1 MRRRHDTY
9 ASGGDRLTDGGGI
22 RLGVHERIH
31 RPREHPVPFNG
42 VEQMR
47 MSCERPPQRAGGWKE
62 RMRRDDEA
70 TLPLTKTRERLERV
84 DRFGRPAV
92 IEQEHVPAF
101 DRPFDAGK
109 KHNPPQR
116 RVWTKRLDVE
126 LAIVKGDRDAVEAE
140 LRRPVNQLI
149 RLVRNSIRGV

>member
-1 MRRRHDTY
+1 MRRRHDAY

-22 RLGVHERIH
+22 RLGVHERIRRPELLEAMHVAVADERLAVTVGPPLRQCIEIH

-47 MSCERPPQRAGGWKE
+47 MSCERPPQRAEGWKE

-101 DRPFDAGK
+101 DRPFDA
-109 KHNPPQR
+109 
-116 RVWTKRLDVE
+116 
-126 LAIVKGDRDAVEAE
+126 
-140 LRRPVNQLI
+140 
-149 RLVRNSIRGV
+149 